1 MAGDQRRF
9 NGLGQTLRLCLG
21 LDLSALWLS
30 GGGVYEIR
38 RINGLIRGH
47 LTENMG
53 RWALV
58 VLRIPLP
65 HWILWGNPVYPVARV
80 LFGGLLI
87 NAWSLERSIM

>member
-1 MAGDQRRF
+1 
-9 NGLGQTLRLCLG
+9 
-21 LDLSALWLS
+21 
-30 GGGVYEIR
+30 
-38 RINGLIRGH
+38 
-47 LTENMG
+47 MG

-87 NAWSLERSIM
+87 NAWSLERSMMLLDIFNWDGHNIIRQVFS

>member
-1 MAGDQRRF
+1 
-9 NGLGQTLRLCLG
+9 
-21 LDLSALWLS
+21 
-30 GGGVYEIR
+30 
-38 RINGLIRGH
+38 
-47 LTENMG
+47 MG